1 MTRWWKGLLIG
12 LLVAGLGVLGSGDAH
27 AATTKIRVETIA
39 RGLNVPWALAFLP
52 DGRMLVTERPGNIRI
67 VTMDGRISP
76 PLSGVPEV
84 YARGQGG
91 LLDIA
96 LSPDFATNRQ
106 VFMSFAQPTQHG
118 ARTAVARAVLDLER
132 LALNDVQVIFSQ
144 RDDPSGSAH
153 FGSRLA
159 FAPDGT
165 LFVTLGERYNY
176 RDKAQALDSHLGKI
190 VRITADGGVP
200 PDNPFVDTPQALDE
214 IWSFGHRNVQGAAI
228 HPRTGKLW
236 THEHGPQGGDEVNIP
251 VRGGNY
257 GWPVITY
264 GREYVTGFSIG
275 AGTTRADVVAPLHQ
289 WTPSIA
295 PSGMSFY
302 TGELFP
308 AWRDSLF
315 VGSLKFGVLVRLTLD
330 GDRVVGEERLLDGV
344 TRRIRDVRE
353 GPDGALYVLDE
364 YGGRILR
371 LTPQSQ

>member
-1 MTRWWKGLLIG
+1 MKRFWSGLAVP
-12 LLVAGLGVLGSGDAH
+12 LLAAGLWMTTAGGVL
-27 AATTKIRVETIA
+27 AASTNIRVTTIA
-39 RGLNVPWALAFLP
+39 RALEVPWAIAFLP
-52 DGRMLVTERPGNIRI
+52 DGRMLVTERPGRIRI
-67 VTMDGRISP
+67 VTQDGRVSP
-76 PLSGVPEV
+76 PLRGVPEV
-84 YARGQGG
+84 QVGGQGG

-96 LSPDFATNRQ
+96 LSPDFASDRL
-106 VFMSFAQPTQHG
+106 VFMSFSQATQRG
-118 ARTAVARAVLDLER
+118 ARTAVARAVIDPE
-132 LALNDVQVIFSQ
+132 ALTLSDVRVIFAQ
-144 RDDPSGSAH
+144 RDEPSGNAH

-165 LFVTLGERYNY
+165 LFVTLGERYKY

-190 VRITADGGVP
+190 VRITADGDVP
-200 PDNPFVDTPQALDE
+200 PDNPFVDTPQALNE

-228 HPRTGKLW
+228 HPRTGQLW
-236 THEHGPQGGDEVNIP
+236 AHEHGPQGGDEVNIP
-251 VRGGNY
+251 ARAGNH
-257 GWPVITY
+257 GWPEITY

-275 AGTTRADVVAPLHQ
+275 EGTTRDDVVAPLHQ

-302 TGELFP
+302 TGDLFP

-315 VGSLKFGVLVRLTLD
+315 VGSLKFGFLVRLTLD
-330 GDRVVGEERLLDGV
+330 GDRVVDEERLLDGV

-371 LTPQSQ
+371 LTPH

>member
-1 MTRWWKGLLIG
+1 MTRLWKGLVIG
-12 LLVAGLGVLGSGDAH
+12 LLATGLWAMNSGSAH
-27 AATTKIRVETIA
+27 AAKTQIHVETIA
-39 RGLNVPWALAFLP
+39 RGLDVPWALAFLP
-52 DGRMLVTERPGNIRI
+52 DGRMLVSERPGNIRV
-67 VTMDGRISP
+67 VTLDGRISA
-76 PLSGVPEV
+76 PLSGVPKV
-84 YARGQGG
+84 HARGQGG

-106 VFMSFAQPTQHG
+106 VFMSLAQPTQNG
-118 ARTAVARAVLDLER
+118 ARTAVARAVLDLDA
-132 LALNDVQVIFSQ
+132 LALNDVQVIFAQ

-165 LFVTLGERYNY
+165 LFVTLGERYSY
-176 RDKAQALDSHLGKI
+176 RDKAQALDTHLGKI
-190 VRITADGGVP
+190 VRITADGGIP
-200 PDNPFVDTPQALDE
+200 PDNPFVGTPLALDE
-214 IWSFGHRNVQGAAI
+214 IWSYGHRNVQGAAVD
-228 HPRTGKLW
+228 PRSGKLW

-251 VRGGNY
+251 ARGANH

-275 AGTTRADVVAPLHQ
+275 EGTTRDDVIAPLHQ

-302 TGELFP
+302 TGKLFP
-308 AWRDSLF
+308 AWRNSLF

-330 GDRVVGEERLLDGV
+330 GDRIVGEERLLDNV

-371 LTPQSQ
+371 LTPE